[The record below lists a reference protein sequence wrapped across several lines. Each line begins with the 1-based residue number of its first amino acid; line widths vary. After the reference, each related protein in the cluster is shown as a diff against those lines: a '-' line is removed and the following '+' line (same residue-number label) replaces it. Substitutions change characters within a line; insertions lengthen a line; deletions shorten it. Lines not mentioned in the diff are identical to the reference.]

1 MPDANEFKSKRPA
14 FTVAFNSLPGAG
26 KTTAMMSFPAVYV
39 IGCDPSGLDILYQKG
54 NEHLLANLVWYEYLH
69 NESEE
74 ELKRLFAET
83 TTEGGKSRAVNGDD
97 RWSLYGCLAHAK
109 ALAAE
114 GKIQTLAID
123 GFNYLVDM
131 KWQAICEYEELKS
144 AKSGERDTQGMY
156 RNLGLY
162 LQRFVAADLMTMATR
177 NGLNVV
183 LTTHLKR
190 ESPEAL
196 QGTSTRAAK
205 VDKSAEIAPLIEGG
219 FRAKFDGLLGAVIY
233 LEHKYDPASKS
244 LKYWAITER
253 MPGLD
258 SIAVPAKNRYGLHGR
273 LDVTGKAFYEL
284 LMANVAPP
292 APISKTTTSNK

>member
-26 KTTAMMSFPAVYV
+26 KTRAMMGFPKVYV

-54 NEHLLANLVWYEYLH
+54 NEQLLANLVWYEYLH
-69 NESEE
+69 NESEA
-74 ELKRLFAET
+74 ELKRLFAESV
-83 TTEGGKSRAVNGDD
+83 TEGGKPVRAVGPDD

-109 ALAAE
+109 QLAKDKQIE
-114 GKIQTLAID
+114 TLAID

-131 KWQAICEYEELKS
+131 KWQAICEYEEIRSKN
-144 AKSGERDTQGMY
+144 SGERDTQGMY

-177 NGLNVV
+177 QGLNVI

-196 QGTSTRAAK
+196 EGTKTRAAK
-205 VDKSAEIAPLIEGG
+205 VDKSADLAPLIEGG
-219 FRAKFDGLLGAVIY
+219 FRSKFDGLLGAVIY
-233 LEHKYDPASKS
+233 LEHKYLPSEKR
-244 LKYWAITER
+244 LEYFAITER

-273 LDVTGKAFYEL
+273 LTITGKSFYSL
-284 LMANVAPP
+284 LMENVNPSVK
-292 APISKTTTSNK
+292 ITTK